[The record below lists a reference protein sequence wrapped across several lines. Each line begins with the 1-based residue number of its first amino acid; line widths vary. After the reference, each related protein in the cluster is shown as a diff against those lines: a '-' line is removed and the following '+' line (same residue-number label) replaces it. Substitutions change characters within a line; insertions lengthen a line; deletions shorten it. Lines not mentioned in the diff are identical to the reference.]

1 MRSLYPHICATG
13 QIQSDDLSKVTQ
25 LVSSVRTGTWAGFL
39 MTNNTLSPKPKYTH
53 KAPNLKTLYFNVV
66 DCFARK
72 EAETVYSLVYPSTRY
87 LSPPALQKVQWL
99 ARNYLCLQDTSKRG
113 SKQCQFMWEVSPK
126 TTGHT

>member
-1 MRSLYPHICATG
+1 
-13 QIQSDDLSKVTQ
+13 
-25 LVSSVRTGTWAGFL
+25 

-53 KAPNLKTLYFNVV
+53 KAPNLKTVYFNVV

-99 ARNYLCLQDTSKRG
+99 ARNYLCLQDTGKRG

-126 TTGHT
+126 TTRAHIERDIYTNPEGAGRFSWDSLDGKGESLHAGSLVPF